1 MKLRNAAL
9 NLLVYFLYIFGSC
22 VLVMLA
28 EALFVSV
35 IEKFAVIPYLALTII
50 RIVIYTAGV
59 PAILGV
65 LGYYEGYRE
74 AACATVDTIVGGILA
89 SVLHLIFS
97 MLFKF
102 ESFVSG
108 AVRFTAGLLA
118 NGRTITYDALINKTP
133 YAMFLLVFAV
143 YGMLYI
149 GVLTVT
155 KYFGA
160 QKRIIDRAELRKNEA
175 ADSAEHTD

>member
-9 NLLVYFLYIFGSC
+9 NLLVYFLYVFGSC

-28 EALFVSV
+28 EALLISV
-35 IEKFAVIPYLALTII
+35 LEKFVFIPYPVLTII
-50 RIVIYTAGV
+50 RIFVYTAGV

-74 AACATVDTIVGGILA
+74 AECVVSETIVGGILA
-89 SVLHLIFS
+89 SVLHLIFA

-102 ESFVSG
+102 EGFVSG
-108 AVRFTAGLLA
+108 AVRFTAGLIA
-118 NGRTITYDALINKTP
+118 NGWTITYDTLLNKTP
-133 YAMFLLVFAV
+133 YALFLLVFAA
-143 YGMLYI
+143 YSMLYI
-149 GVLTVT
+149 AVIAVT

-160 QKRIIDRAELRKNEA
+160 QKRIIDRAELRKNEPM
-175 ADSAEHTD
+175 DSPDARY

>member
-9 NLLVYFLYIFGSC
+9 NLLVYFLYMFGSC

-28 EALFVSV
+28 EALLISV
-35 IEKFAVIPYLALTII
+35 VEKFVFIPYPVLTVI

-65 LGYYEGYRE
+65 LGYFEGYRE
-74 AACATVDTIVGGILA
+74 ASCAIGDTVAGGVLA
-89 SVLHLIFS
+89 SILHLIFA

-102 ESFVSG
+102 EGFVSG
-108 AVRFTAGLLA
+108 AVRFTAGLLH
-118 NGRTITYDALINKTP
+118 NGWTITFETLVEKTP
-133 YAMFLLVFAV
+133 YTLFVLVFVV
-143 YGMLYI
+143 YAALYI
-149 GVLTVT
+149 AVLTVT

-160 QKRIIDRAELRKNEA
+160 QKRIIDRAELRKNESSDA
-175 ADSAEHTD
+175 VE